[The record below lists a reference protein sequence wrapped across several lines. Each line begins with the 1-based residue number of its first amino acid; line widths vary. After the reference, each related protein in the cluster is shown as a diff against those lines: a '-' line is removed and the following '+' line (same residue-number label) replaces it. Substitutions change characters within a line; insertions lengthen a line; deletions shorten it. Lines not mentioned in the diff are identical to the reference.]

1 MLFSGVVHKEPTPVA
16 PDYKESDPNISTEV
30 TKEEPRDE
38 TIYWYY
44 KNNIPAIDVSQ
55 IETTTVHSIY
65 NQGYDVQYLG
75 YMTDRYWGDML
86 YPDDSTHPLNIDA
99 VPDDKVYLM
108 DSLVEQYNST
118 QRIYEKFDGEISYP
132 QVTEAQDYNFCCAL
146 AINDKDTLVAADS
159 ILFEFYNEA
168 SLQGIESIQAYGD
181 SGLVITVY
189 GDVSDSEIQSGVET
203 VINSYTNEET
213 FYLGDTDVFDKTV
226 EQFSYL
232 GDKVKISYTSK
243 DKKSTDNEAPLIQRL
258 QKLISLEFMMY
269 LRVYIKWQHLIIGID
284 IVGHQVVAWCP
295 QVFRKVLRLKNKE
308 LLNMLFASANIKEMS
323 RNFKV
328 ICLT

>member
-1 MLFSGVVHKEPTPVA
+1 MEGSSYYRYCSFHFNSSVYAIFRVVHKEPTPVA

-168 SLQGIESIQAYGD
+168 LQGIESIQAYGD

-243 DKKSTDNEAPLIQRL
+243 DKKSTDNEAPADTKVT
-258 QKLISLEFMMY
+258 KLISLEFMMY

-295 QVFRKVLRLKNKE
+295 QVFRKVLRLKN
-308 LLNMLFASANIKEMS
+308 M
-323 RNFKV
+323 NF
-328 ICLT
+328 